1 MGFFPTCL
9 EISAKSQAPQVLRR
23 SFQTHPN
30 RFLPWGRELSK
41 ESCLLSNCAV
51 GPASRPSRGSLPL
64 QTKRG
69 CAPRTLFMG
78 AGGSLEKGRTTP
90 PGRRMSSCRSSPEGG
105 PFECSGH
112 AGTQKQE
119 SALQLKNSE
128 VRGSPRQPGEGR
140 AQERKP
146 AARLLD
152 QGWEG
157 SRGSQAVGGEAK
169 WA

>member
-1 MGFFPTCL
+1 MSKCTAGL
-9 EISAKSQAPQVLRR
+9 AS
-23 SFQTHPN
+23 HPS
-30 RFLPWGRELSK
+30 WGL
-41 ESCLLSNCAV
+41 
-51 GPASRPSRGSLPL
+51 LPL
-64 QTKRG
+64 QAKRG
-69 CAPRTLFMG
+69 CAPRKLFMG

-90 PGRRMSSCRSSPEGG
+90 PGWRMSSCRNSPQGG
-105 PFECSGH
+105 SFECLGH

-119 SALQLKNSE
+119 PAFQLKNSE

-140 AQERKP
+140 VQERKP

-157 SRGSQAVGGEAK
+157 SQGSQVDGGEAK